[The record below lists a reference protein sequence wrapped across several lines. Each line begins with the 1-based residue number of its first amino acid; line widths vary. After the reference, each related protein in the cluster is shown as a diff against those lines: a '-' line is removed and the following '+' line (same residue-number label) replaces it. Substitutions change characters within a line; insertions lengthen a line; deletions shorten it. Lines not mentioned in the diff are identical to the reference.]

1 METRMKAQSA
11 MEYLMTYG
19 WAILIIAVVL
29 IALFSLGVFKPSS
42 GSTCLGQAGFICQNA
57 IYTPTGNVVATVG
70 QATGTNWATA
80 NIMFVPS
87 GTATSPVNA
96 LICGTSGA
104 VNTCNSISGGLASGA
119 TSAVTLAATA
129 NVPPGTSLAGQLWA
143 QYTITGSSTLYYAQI
158 ASVNLAAQ

>member
-1 METRMKAQSA
+1 METRTKAQSA

-57 IYTPTGNVVATVG
+57 VYTPAGNVVATVG

-87 GTATSPVNA
+87 GAVTSVANA
-96 LICGTSGA
+96 LVCGASGA
-104 VNTCNSISGGLASGA
+104 INTCNSITNGLASGVTA
-119 TSAVTLAATA
+119 PVTLAATA
-129 NVPPGTSLAGQLWA
+129 SVSPGASVAGQLWA
-143 QYTITGSSTLYYAQI
+143 QYTITGSSSLYYAQI